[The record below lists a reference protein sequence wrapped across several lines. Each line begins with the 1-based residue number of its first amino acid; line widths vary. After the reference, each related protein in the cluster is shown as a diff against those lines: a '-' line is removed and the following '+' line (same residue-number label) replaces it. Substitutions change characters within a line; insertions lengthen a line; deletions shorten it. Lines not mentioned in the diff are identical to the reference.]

1 MCISSA
7 EYWEQR
13 YLHGGTLG
21 AGSYNRLA
29 DFKARVI
36 NQFVRD
42 ENINTVIE
50 WGCGDGNQL
59 KLADYP
65 RYVGYDVSEEAVI
78 KCREIFREDN
88 TKKFIWSGATDF
100 VSDIKA
106 ELALS
111 LDVVYHLVEDD
122 VFDLY
127 MRRLFESSTKYV
139 CIYSCNFNKFSAPHV
154 RCRKF
159 TDYIDSHM
167 SNWKLIKEIKNEYP
181 YDVNDPNN
189 TSWSD
194 FYIYQH
200 VDN

>member
-13 YLHGGTLG
+13 YLHGGTSG
-21 AGSYNRLA
+21 AGSYNRLE

-59 KLADYP
+59 KLADYL
-65 RYVGYDVSEEAVI
+65 RYVGYNVSKEAVI

-88 TKKFIWSGATDF
+88 TKKFIWSGASDF

-159 TDYIDSHM
+159 TD
-167 SNWKLIKEIKNEYP
+167 
-181 YDVNDPNN
+181 
-189 TSWSD
+189 
-194 FYIYQH
+194 
-200 VDN
+200 

>member
-1 MCISSA
+1 MES
-7 EYWEQR
+7 QR
-13 YLHGGTLG
+13 
-21 AGSYNRLA
+21 
-29 DFKARVI
+29 
-36 NQFVRD
+36 
-42 ENINTVIE
+42 
-50 WGCGDGNQL
+50 
-59 KLADYP
+59 
-65 RYVGYDVSEEAVI
+65 VSE
-78 KCREIFREDN
+78 N
-88 TKKFIWSGATDF
+88 S
-100 VSDIKA
+100 
-106 ELALS
+106 
-111 LDVVYHLVEDD
+111 
-122 VFDLY
+122 FDSNI

-167 SNWKLIKEIKNEYP
+167 SDWKSIKEIKNEYP